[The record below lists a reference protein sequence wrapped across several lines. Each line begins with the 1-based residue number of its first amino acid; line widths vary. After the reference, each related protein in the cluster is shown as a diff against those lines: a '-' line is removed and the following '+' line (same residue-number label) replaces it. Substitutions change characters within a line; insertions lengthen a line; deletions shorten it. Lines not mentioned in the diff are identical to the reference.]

1 MTAWWIELKSDPF
14 IRSGPFQGHIESPK
28 HGPHV
33 GFFCSYLKG
42 HDSLMD
48 TAESDPFVRS
58 GPFQGHIESPKPGP
72 CVVFFLFSSE
82 GHNSSPWASWGLNS
96 QPLGATSNQ
105 VSAPLRHSTCL
116 EKCCLCRCV
125 LDLEYN
131 YVLNTLAAVCFLS
144 SWKTDFDSDFDV
156 CRSCFWYQMCV
167 FLKDNGS
174 CVWNIWLCSW

>member
-1 MTAWWIELKSDPF
+1 
-14 IRSGPFQGHIESPK
+14 
-28 HGPHV
+28 
-33 GFFCSYLKG
+33 
-42 HDSLMD
+42 MD
-48 TAESDPFVRS
+48 RAESDPFVRS

-156 CRSCFWYQMCV
+156 CRSCFLIPDVVVFKRQWVMHLKYLVMLMIKCLGVFAWHFFSASLIKWSYLLRLQAGMCSV
-167 FLKDNGS
+167 HHQ
-174 CVWNIWLCSW
+174 